1 MPFLSFS
8 TSFSYEVPPFLMHAF
23 SHLCLCVLQEWP
35 EEDYP
40 IYANGPGY
48 VISSDIADS
57 ILSEFLNLKLRVSS
71 VDFFWFAFRDTYG
84 NLFIQF
90 AFFICNNWRPA

>member
-1 MPFLSFS
+1 L
-8 TSFSYEVPPFLMHAF
+8 LAF
-23 SHLCLCVLQEWP
+23 CTLQEWP

-57 ILSEFLNLKLRVSS
+57 ILSEFVDHKLRVRL
-71 VDFFWFAFRDTYG
+71 VDRISLVFILFAHKQCPAFYDTKNHPYG
-84 NLFIQF
+84 ELLST
-90 AFFICNNWRPA
+90 ICMSQE

>member
-1 MPFLSFS
+1 MLIFC
-8 TSFSYEVPPFLMHAF
+8 A
-23 SHLCLCVLQEWP
+23 LQEWP

-57 ILSEFLNLKLRVSS
+57 ILSEFLNHKLRVSS
-71 VDFFWFAFRDTYG
+71 VDCFWSALRDTNRGTYG
-84 NLFIQF
+84 NLF
-90 AFFICNNWRPA
+90 